1 VTELREIVLKIAG
14 IRADPRGGPECVP
27 RRAIGAVVGFEA
39 MLGWI
44 GAFFGAGTLMAVMLC
59 SSSGDADARW
69 RQAVEA
75 DAEAL
80 ARSVDHDDVVAR

>member
-1 VTELREIVLKIAG
+1 
-14 IRADPRGGPECVP
+14 
-27 RRAIGAVVGFEA
+27 